1 MGDDTDGSAAAPG
14 STPARPGRWTAADI
28 ASLAGVSVVAAL
40 LRLMFV
46 EQWSFGPV
54 EAETWRVVTSPA
66 PGGAGVQDAASH
78 PFYYLLLRELL
89 ERGVLAGTTEGWL
102 RLPSAFAG
110 CLLVPLV
117 ALAARPRLGRASAT
131 LAAVIV
137 AVHPGCVAASQ
148 TASPAVFAAVFAV
161 LAGALAGK
169 RWRLLAVVSLVL
181 AGGCHPLGWSA
192 GLGMMLAATAPAW
205 LERAPRAAALALVAV
220 AAPMVLRLGD
230 GSAWTLSGLAALA
243 FGLSLPS
250 RCGFAAA
257 ALLPLAAGG
266 AAWWWQP
273 ATGDA
278 ALLLSAPPLAM
289 LAAWSCARFAG
300 AVTRELRARPAVAR
314 LVAAAPAV
322 ILLGELW
329 TATFLYYAVYDG
341 GRAVW
346 RAARSAVAAARAPG
360 RDLVVYADRGVDVLR
375 TYLRPNHWRDA
386 ARDAHP
392 GVVVQPLAAAA
403 GARREQLAR
412 AGALVVLQRDE
423 LPLVRD
429 ARAEFE
435 VIALWPGPKAVED
448 GSLYVLRRRDA
459 D

>member
-1 MGDDTDGSAAAPG
+1 MGDDTEGSAAAPG

-117 ALAARPRLGRASAT
+117 ALAARPRLGRAPAT

-192 GLGMMLAATAPAW
+192 ALGMMLAATAPAW
-205 LERAPRAAALALVAV
+205 IERAPRAAALALVAV
-220 AAPMVLRLGD
+220 ALFYEHLRRQG
-230 GSAWTLSGLAALA
+230 
-243 FGLSLPS
+243 
-250 RCGFAAA
+250 
-257 ALLPLAAGG
+257 
-266 AAWWWQP
+266 
-273 ATGDA
+273 
-278 ALLLSAPPLAM
+278 
-289 LAAWSCARFAG
+289 
-300 AVTRELRARPAVAR
+300 
-314 LVAAAPAV
+314 
-322 ILLGELW
+322 
-329 TATFLYYAVYDG
+329 
-341 GRAVW
+341 
-346 RAARSAVAAARAPG
+346 
-360 RDLVVYADRGVDVLR
+360 
-375 TYLRPNHWRDA
+375 
-386 ARDAHP
+386 
-392 GVVVQPLAAAA
+392 
-403 GARREQLAR
+403 
-412 AGALVVLQRDE
+412 VLQIDE
-423 LPLVRD
+423 
-429 ARAEFE
+429 
-435 VIALWPGPKAVED
+435 
-448 GSLYVLRRRDA
+448 
-459 D
+459 